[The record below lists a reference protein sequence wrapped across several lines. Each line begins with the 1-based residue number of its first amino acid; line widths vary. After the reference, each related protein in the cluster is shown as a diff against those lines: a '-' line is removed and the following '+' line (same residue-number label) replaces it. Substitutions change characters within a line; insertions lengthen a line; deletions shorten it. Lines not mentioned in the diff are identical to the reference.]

1 MENKIVVRKKRSRDS
16 ANNDTSS
23 PAIIPHPSSLSNNN
37 NNNNLHISFEVIS
50 GPHNKSVYNLR
61 VNRQQSQQKKI
72 RKIRNKGR
80 MEK

>member
-37 NNNNLHISFEVIS
+37 NNNNNNNLHISFEVIS

-72 RKIRNKGR
+72 FFKY
-80 MEK
+80 